1 MMYQTKYVNCCKKSF
16 QTKVNLFLFRRCVY
30 GRGAIKFENNDFNQ
44 YQITDVDVIEYAGVY
59 WQQEVN
65 FEIGEIT
72 IDTIYAAIKAWKD
85 NHYLRLQELERAY
98 NNNFSNLLLCSD
110 IEELFK
116 FNKCYYCEITINVI
130 NNLIDNKKIFKKHDL
145 RGFTMEIDR
154 KEPNKEYTKNNI
166 VLCCY
171 WCNNA
176 KTDEFNADEFKPI
189 GEAIRKVWEGR
200 STVARP

>member
-1 MMYQTKYVNCCKKSF
+1 MYQTKHDNCRKESF
-16 QTKVNLFLFRRCVY
+16 QTKVNLFLFRRCVDC
-30 GRGAIKFENNDFNQ
+30 RGVIQFENNDFNK
-44 YQITDVDVIEYAGVY
+44 YQITDEDIVEYAGVY
-59 WQQEVN
+59 WQQKVN
-65 FEIGEIT
+65 FKIKEIT

-85 NHYLRLQELERAY
+85 NHYPRLQELEMAY
-98 NNNFSNLLLCSD
+98 KNNFSKLLLCND

-116 FNKCYYCEITINVI
+116 STNCFYCGITIENI

-154 KEPNKEYTKNNI
+154 KEPNKEYTKDNI

-189 GEAIRKVWEGR
+189 GEAIGKVWKKRLVIEI
-200 STVARP
+200 P